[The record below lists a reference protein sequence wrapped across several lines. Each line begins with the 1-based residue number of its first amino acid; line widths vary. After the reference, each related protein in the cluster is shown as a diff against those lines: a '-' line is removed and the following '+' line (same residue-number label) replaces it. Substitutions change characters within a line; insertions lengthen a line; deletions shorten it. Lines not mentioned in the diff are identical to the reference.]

1 MTILVVLAMVLV
13 PVDFSYGQALVAPG
27 QATVSVRTVEW
38 LRDHGA
44 GPLVNTVENWWY
56 ARNRPVGTAP
66 DPTSLPSVAGPGAPV
81 GARPAA
87 LPLTGAARLPGEA
100 VWVPSAQRVGGSP
113 PVYTAYFR
121 PDPQSP
127 SVVAGV
133 AWMNQSLVQ
142 TRLIAGTTD
151 PAPAGSATTVDN
163 AGAQVP
169 LGLRS
174 ALLATF
180 NSGFKLKDS
189 RGGFYTNGRE
199 VQPLRPDAAS
209 LAIDSSGRVDIG
221 RWGRDLKLTA
231 RTAAVRQNLA
241 LVVDGGGP
249 VRGLDTNT
257 TYSWGSANNQLQYTW
272 RSGLGLDATGNLVYL
287 AADQLSLA
295 DLARAMTAAGVVRG
309 MELDIHP
316 QTVTFLS
323 YRPGQATTAAVGT
336 PLLPSMRAVTDRYL
350 RPDQRDFLA
359 VSARPAPTGP

>member
-1 MTILVVLAMVLV
+1 MLHAARPSRPSPESPQRDPSRRRRRSRSRNRRFMTILVVLAMVLV

-44 GPLVNTVENWWY
+44 GPLVNTVENWCY

-174 ALLATF
+174 GCAPHCWPPSTPAS
-180 NSGFKLKDS
+180 NS
-189 RGGFYTNGRE
+189 RT
-199 VQPLRPDAAS
+199 PAAAS
-209 LAIDSSGRVDIG
+209 TPTD
-221 RWGRDLKLTA
+221 A
-231 RTAAVRQNLA
+231 RSNRCAPTPPLW
-241 LVVDGGGP
+241 P
-249 VRGLDTNT
+249 
-257 TYSWGSANNQLQYTW
+257 S
-272 RSGLGLDATGNLVYL
+272 
-287 AADQLSLA
+287 
-295 DLARAMTAAGVVRG
+295 
-309 MELDIHP
+309 
-316 QTVTFLS
+316 
-323 YRPGQATTAAVGT
+323 T
-336 PLLPSMRAVTDRYL
+336 PLGGST
-350 RPDQRDFLA
+350 
-359 VSARPAPTGP
+359 SADGAAT